1 MRRAAIV
8 AAFALSS
15 VHGAGCA
22 PAREAASPVSAS
34 APAECRAI
42 GPLMDLRADL
52 VDAPAADGE
61 IAALVDVEHQ
71 LGAVSVARARIGST
85 TALSALGDR
94 LEKLEATLDEH
105 AARLAERLDAVRQ
118 SQAEVEAALDDAYT
132 CKGIDRRFPA
142 AAPSSTR
149 EQKRRSAFTTST
161 QDLEARRKRNETTL
175 RSAECADGGRLV
187 SALRTLDTSSHDS
200 VKSVGGHIDE
210 LSFTGAAAKIR
221 SRLAA
226 ALSAHAKNLATLDE
240 LRRTERVDEVARLRG
255 DLDDLGDRCLEGMNR
270 ALDQVSDGGSRAP
283 RQVTVLV
290 RPTWPDPQTGKLVP
304 SPSFGSGVLLQWRGT
319 DGKTETR
326 VLTNAHV
333 MSGASSAEV
342 LEADRV
348 QLAAV
353 QRKPEDTKAWKATLL
368 RVSNDDDIAV
378 LHVASDAGPLPKA
391 GLALRLTPPKEQE
404 PVTAAGFP
412 GLAGRPS
419 FQISTGA
426 VSNANLKAAAGPFGV
441 YVQHTAAID
450 PGNSGGPLF
459 DADGRLLGINTIKI
473 VGRESVGLAIPTARL
488 QLALLRA
495 DDRPAFTPKHAAS
508 LCNAFVSML
517 GADEPRQELLDHLSL
532 ALVDNTQRATDAEI
546 SAYRTSVRGDELG
559 PEDAARADV
568 YARLRAKLEAEG
580 GVPKLTRCAELASPK
595 PDTFHASFATRTAP
609 HHLTIASEL
618 GKLRVIAID

>member
-1 MRRAAIV
+1 MKRAVA
-8 AAFALSS
+8 AAFAVSG
-15 VHGAGCA
+15 VYGAGCA
-22 PAREAASPVSAS
+22 PAREATSPVSAS
-34 APAECRAI
+34 APIECRAI

-61 IAALVDVEHQ
+61 AATLVDVEHQ
-71 LGAVSVARARIGST
+71 LGAVSVARSRVGAER
-85 TALSALGDR
+85 ALSSLAGR
-94 LEKLEATLDEH
+94 LSKLEA
-105 AARLAERLDAVRQ
+105 ALAERAAKLAEGLDALHQ
-118 SQAEVEAALDDAYT
+118 SQAEVEAALDEAYT
-132 CKGIDRRFPA
+132 CKGVDRRYLS

-149 EQKRRSAFTTST
+149 AQKRRSAFLTET
-161 QDLEARRKRNETTL
+161 QDLASRRKRNEATL

-187 SALRTLDTSSHDS
+187 SALRTLDTSSYDS

-210 LSFTGAAAKIR
+210 LSFTGAAAETR
-221 SRLAA
+221 ARLAA
-226 ALSAHAKNLATLDE
+226 ALSAHAKNLASFDE
-240 LRRTERVDEVARLRG
+240 VRRTGRVDEVARLHG
-255 DLDDLGDRCLEGMNR
+255 DLDELGARCLERMNR
-270 ALDQVSDGGSRAP
+270 ALDQVSDAGSRAP

-304 SPSFGSGVLLQWRGT
+304 SSSFGSGVLLEWKGA

-348 QLAAV
+348 QLVAGSREPTDAEA
-353 QRKPEDTKAWKATLL
+353 RKATLL

-378 LHVASDAGPLPKA
+378 LHVAEGAGPLPKA
-391 GLALRLTPPKEQE
+391 GLTFRLAPPKEQE

-412 GLAGRPS
+412 SLAGRPS

-426 VSNANLKAAAGPFGV
+426 VSNASLKAMAGPFGV

-459 DADGRLLGINTIKI
+459 DSDGRLLGINTIKI
-473 VGRESVGLAIPTARL
+473 VGRESVGLAIPTARI

-495 DDRPAFTPKHAAS
+495 DERPVFTAKHAAS

-517 GADEPRQELLDHLSL
+517 AADEPQQELLEHLSL
-532 ALVDNTQRATDAEI
+532 ALADDEQRATDAEI
-546 SAYRTSVRGDELG
+546 SAYRMSIRGEERG
-559 PEDAARADV
+559 PEGAARADV
-568 YARLRAKLEAEG
+568 YARLRVKLEAEG
-580 GVPKLTRCAELASPK
+580 GVPKLALCEELASSK
-595 PDTFHASFATRTAP
+595 PGAFHATFGTRTAT
-609 HHLTIASEL
+609 HRVTLASER
-618 GKLRVIAID
+618 GALRIVAID